1 MDMKTLS
8 RILSALLLFVAFSFA
23 NITQDTSVSRF
34 DKLNDLAATGDSA
47 VTTVDANKTA
57 ATDVSSAVDSIGR
70 AATSKMTADKK
81 RAVWIKLEGDVE
93 PSMYDFCARAIADAL
108 KENPDYIVFE
118 INTFGGRLDA
128 AFDLVDTI
136 MAVKGPETIALV
148 KKKAI
153 SAGSLIAL
161 ACKKLY
167 MLEATTIGDCAPI
180 VQGGDG
186 TPQIVGEKIQSPLRA
201 KFRNLAQRNGYPELL
216 SSAFVTP
223 ELEVLELTAKL
234 DKGKKTERDT
244 TLIIE
249 GQKYAVLDSADK
261 KFWGAPK
268 ILVKKGELLTM
279 TDKEAME
286 LGFSK
291 GTFKDRNEFETTL
304 AIEKASEVETTLGE
318 DIAAAI
324 AAISGILLIIGFGAL
339 YIEFKTPGFGLF
351 GIIGII
357 LIGIVFLGQFAP
369 QFDGYIPAILLVA
382 GVILFLVEIFVM
394 PGTFLFGIGG
404 IICMIIAL
412 AMSFSPSEL
421 PEYVPDAVE
430 TTFDA
435 TPWLLGL
442 LYMLCCAGV
451 ALVFPIAAS
460 KYLIPLLPEGWTPML
475 KTDLETAASPTES
488 VQEVH
493 VGDTGTAKTFL
504 RPVGQASFTMP
515 DGSTKLFDVQTHGE
529 IIEANTRVK
538 VESVQEGHIWVV
550 LDENA

>member
-23 NITQDTSVSRF
+23 NTAQDSSVSRF

-47 VTTVDANKTA
+47 VTTVDASKTA
-57 ATDVSSAVDSIGR
+57 ATDVSGAVDSIGR
-70 AATSKMTADKK
+70 STPSRMTTDKK

-369 QFDGYIPAILLVA
+369 QLDGYIPAILLVA

-412 AMSFSPSEL
+412 AMSFSPAEL

-475 KTDLETAASPTES
+475 KTDLETAASPTEA
-488 VQEVH
+488 VQEIA
-493 VGDTGTAKTFL
+493 VGAIGEAKTFL

-529 IIEANTRVK
+529 IIEAGTKVK

-550 LDENA
+550 LDN

>member
-1 MDMKTLS
+1 MN
-8 RILSALLLFVAFSFA
+8 LLFKIAFIFA
-23 NITQDTSVSRF
+23 MVTVPTMADSTEISQAVPDTETIR
-34 DKLNDLAATGDSA
+34 TEDSA
-47 VTTVDANKTA
+47 TA
-57 ATDVSSAVDSIGR
+57 PAAEETASIQEL
-70 AATSKMTADKK
+70 KK
-81 RAVWIKLEGDVE
+81 KHAVWIKLEGDVE
-93 PSMYDFCARAIADAL
+93 PSMYDFCARAIDDAL
-108 KENPDYIVFE
+108 KEKPDYIVFE

-249 GQKYAVLDSADK
+249 GQKYAVLDSASK
-261 KFWGAPK
+261 AFWGAPK
-268 ILVKKGELLTM
+268 ILVKEGELLTM
-279 TDKEAME
+279 TDQEALE

-291 GTFKDRNEFETTL
+291 GTFKDRNEFETSL
-304 AIEKASEVETTLGE
+304 AIESRSEVETTLGE
-318 DIAAAI
+318 DIASAI
-324 AAISGILLIIGFGAL
+324 AAIAGILLILGFGAL

-351 GIIGII
+351 GIIGLI

-369 QFDGYIPAILLVA
+369 QLDGYIPAILLVA
-382 GVILFLVEIFVM
+382 GVVLFLVEIFVM

-404 IICMIIAL
+404 IICMILAL
-412 AMSFSPSEL
+412 ALSFSPEEI
-421 PEYVPDAVE
+421 PEFVPETVE

-435 TPWLLGL
+435 TPWLFGL
-442 LYMLCCAGV
+442 FYMLACAAI

-475 KTDLETAASPTES
+475 KTDLETAASPTEA
-488 VQEVH
+488 VQEIA
-493 VGDTGTAKTFL
+493 VGAIGEAKTFL

-529 IIEANTRVK
+529 IIEAGTKVK

-550 LDENA
+550 LDN

>member
-1 MDMKTLS
+1 MKLYT
-8 RILSALLLFVAFSFA
+8 RILSALLLLVAFSFA
-23 NITQDTSVSRF
+23 NTAQDSTPIEKAVNAETAIQKEIPPGTNPGQALQAGD
-34 DKLNDLAATGDSA
+34 DKMVADSG
-47 VTTVDANKTA
+47 
-57 ATDVSSAVDSIGR
+57 AVDSTASG
-70 AATSKMTADKK
+70 SKMTTGKK
-81 RAVWIKLEGDVE
+81 HAVWIKLEGDVE
-93 PSMYDFCARAIADAL
+93 PSMYEFCARAIDEAL
-108 KENPDYIVFE
+108 KEKPDYIVFE

-136 MAVKGPETIALV
+136 IAVKGPETIALV

-153 SAGSLIAL
+153 SAGSL
-161 ACKKLY
+161 Y

-180 VQGGDG
+180 VQNGDG
-186 TPQIVGEKIQSPLRA
+186 TPQIIGEKIQSPLRA
-201 KFRNLAQRNGYPELL
+201 KFRNLAQKNGYPELL

-223 ELEVLELTAKL
+223 ELEVLELTATL
-234 DKGKKTERDT
+234 DKGKATQRDT

-249 GQKYAVLDSADK
+249 GK
-261 KFWGAPK
+261 KFAVMDSTEKSFWGSPK
-268 ILVKKGELLTM
+268 ILVKEGELLTM
-279 TDKEAME
+279 TDQEAVE

-291 GTFKDRNEFETTL
+291 GTFKDRSDFETAL
-304 AIEKASEVETTLGE
+304 AIESRKEVETTLGE
-318 DIAAAI
+318 DIASAI
-324 AAISGILLIIGFGAL
+324 ATISGLLLILGFGAL

-369 QFDGYIPAILLVA
+369 QLDGYIPAILLIA
-382 GVILFLVEIFVM
+382 GVVLFLVEIFVM

-412 AMSFSPSEL
+412 AMSFSPSEM
-421 PEYVPDAVE
+421 PEFVPETVE

-435 TPWLLGL
+435 TPWLFGL
-442 LYMLCCAGV
+442 LYMLCCAAV

-488 VQEVH
+488 VQEVS
-493 VGDTGTAKTFL
+493 VGDEGVAKTFL

-529 IIEANTRVK
+529 IIESGSPVK
-538 VESVQEGHIWVV
+538 VTAVQEGHIWVSSV
-550 LDENA
+550 

>member
-1 MDMKTLS
+1 MSKFFSFLTV
-8 RILSALLLFVAFSFA
+8 LLLFAAFATAETTTVAPVETTAVAISDSTPA
-23 NITQDTSVSRF
+23 VQNSDS
-34 DKLNDLAATGDSA
+34 AAT
-47 VTTVDANKTA
+47 T
-57 ATDVSSAVDSIGR
+57 SIQEL
-70 AATSKMTADKK
+70 KK
-81 RAVWIKLEGDVE
+81 KHAVWIKLEGDVE
-93 PSMYDFCARAIADAL
+93 PSMYDFCARAIDDAL
-108 KENPDYIVFE
+108 KEKPDYIVFE

-180 VQGGDG
+180 VQGDNG

-234 DKGKKTERDT
+234 DKGKKSERDT

-249 GQKYAVLDSADK
+249 GEKYAVLDSASK
-261 KFWGAPK
+261 AFWGAPK
-268 ILVKKGELLTM
+268 ILVKEGELLTM
-279 TDKEAME
+279 TDKEAQE

-291 GTFKDRNEFETTL
+291 GTFKDRGEFETAL
-304 AIEKASEVETTLGE
+304 AIESRSEVETTLGE
-318 DIAAAI
+318 DIASAI
-324 AAISGILLIIGFGAL
+324 AAISGILLILGFGAL

-351 GIIGII
+351 GVIGLI

-369 QFDGYIPAILLVA
+369 QLDGYIPAILLVA
-382 GVILFLVEIFVM
+382 GVVLFLVEIFVM

-404 IICMIIAL
+404 IICMILAL
-412 AMSFSPSEL
+412 ALSFSPEEI
-421 PEYVPDAVE
+421 PEYIPETVE

-435 TPWLLGL
+435 TPWLFGL
-442 LYMLCCAGV
+442 FYMLACAAI

-475 KTDLETAASPTES
+475 KTDLETAASPTEA
-488 VQEVH
+488 VQEIAA
-493 VGDTGTAKTFL
+493 GTTGVAKTFL

-529 IIEANTRVK
+529 IIEAGTPIK
-538 VESVQEGHIWVV
+538 VESVQEGHIWVISD
-550 LDENA
+550 L

>member
-23 NITQDTSVSRF
+23 NTALDSTVSRF
-34 DKLNDLAATGDSA
+34 DKLNDLAVAGDSA
-47 VTTVDANKTA
+47 VATVDSAAVAPATETA
-57 ATDVSSAVDSIGR
+57 AAKP
-70 AATSKMTADKK
+70 AKK

-93 PSMYDFCARAIADAL
+93 PSMYDFCARAIADAM

-186 TPQIVGEKIQSPLRA
+186 SPQIVGEKIQSPLRA
-201 KFRNLAQRNGYPELL
+201 KFRNLAQNNGYPELL

-223 ELEVLELTAKL
+223 ELEVLELTAKI

-291 GTFKDRNEFETTL
+291 GTFKDRNDFETTL

-318 DIAAAI
+318 DIASAI
-324 AAISGILLIIGFGAL
+324 AAISGLLLILGFGAL

-351 GIIGII
+351 GIIGLI

-369 QFDGYIPAILLVA
+369 QLDGYIPAILI
-382 GVILFLVEIFVM
+382 VIGAVLFLVEIFVM

-404 IICMIIAL
+404 IICMILAL
-412 AMSFSPSEL
+412 ALSFSPAEM
-421 PEYVPDAVE
+421 PEFVPETVE

-442 LYMLCCAGV
+442 LYMLCCAAV

-475 KTDLETAASPTES
+475 KTDLGTSVSPTEA
-488 VQEVH
+488 VQEVS
-493 VGDTGTAKTFL
+493 VGDVGEAKTFL

-529 IIEANTRVK
+529 IIEANTPVK
-538 VESVQEGHIWVV
+538 VESVQEGHIWVSAASP
-550 LDENA
+550 LTKD

>member
-23 NITQDTSVSRF
+23 NTAQDSTPIEKAITGESA
-34 DKLNDLAATGDSA
+34 AAT
-47 VTTVDANKTA
+47 VDTGKTA
-57 ATDVSSAVDSIGR
+57 ATDVSGAVDSIGR
-70 AATSKMTADKK
+70 AAPSKMTADKK

-216 SSAFVTP
+216 SSSFVTP

-249 GQKYAVLDSADK
+249 GQKYAVLDSAEK

-279 TDKEAME
+279 TDKEAVE

-304 AIEKASEVETTLGE
+304 AIENASEVETTLGE

-324 AAISGILLIIGFGAL
+324 AAISGILLILGFGAL

-357 LIGIVFLGQFAP
+357 LVAIVFLGQFAP
-369 QFDGYIPAILLVA
+369 QLDGYIPAILLVV
-382 GVILFLVEIFVM
+382 GVALFLVEIFVM

-412 AMSFSPSEL
+412 AMSFSPAEL

-475 KTDLETAASPTES
+475 KADLETAASPTES
-488 VQEVH
+488 VQEVN
-493 VGDTGTAKTFL
+493 VGDVGLAKTFL

-529 IIEANTRVK
+529 IIEANTPVK
-538 VESVQEGHIWVV
+538 VESVQEGHIWVGAAN
-550 LDENA
+550 E